1 MTERLVVVGGD
12 AAGMSAASQ
21 ARRLRPELEIVAFE
35 RGSHVSYS
43 ACGEPYYVG
52 GMVDSIDSLVARTPE
67 EFAARQIDV
76 HVRHEVSAI
85 DLEKRKVQVTSL
97 DGSGSRTVGFD
108 QLIYA
113 TGSRPLRPTDITGI
127 DGPGVFGLRTLD
139 DAAVLKEKADQ
150 GPGRVVMIGG
160 GYIGIEMAEAM
171 VDRGWQVSMATSGL
185 HILERT
191 LDDRMG
197 ELADRAVREY
207 GVELLTDARV
217 TAVLDHGA
225 RQVVSG
231 DGFSLVADLVV
242 IGLGAGPEV
251 ELAAGAGIPLGV
263 TGAVAVDDR
272 QATGVPGVWSAGD
285 CAEVRHRVS
294 GLPVNMLLGTVAN
307 KTGRIAGTNLAGGD
321 ARFPGVLGTAIT
333 RIGPTEISRTGLKF
347 NDAADA
353 GFAPVSGF
361 ARGTV
366 SAGYWPDNAPMGV
379 MVIADRNTGQ
389 LLGGQIVGGPGAG
402 KRIDV
407 IATAMWAGMTAAE
420 LAWVDLAYAPPFS
433 GVWDLIHI
441 AARRAAEA

>member
-1 MTERLVVVGGD
+1 MPERLVVVGSD

-21 ARRLRPELEIVAFE
+21 ARRLRPDLEIVAFE
-35 RGSHVSYS
+35 RSSYVSYS

-52 GMVDSIDSLVARTPE
+52 GLVDSIDRLVARTPE
-67 EFAARQIDV
+67 EFAARQIEV
-76 HVRHEVSAI
+76 HIRHEVSAI
-85 DLEKRKVQVTSL
+85 DLDKRELNVRNL
-97 DGSGSRTVGFD
+97 DDSSSRTVGFD
-108 QLIYA
+108 HLMYA
-113 TGSRPLRPTDITGI
+113 TGSRPLRPADITGI
-127 DGPGVFGLRTLD
+127 DGPGVFGLRTLE
-139 DAAVLKEKADQ
+139 DAVRLKRRADQ
-150 GPGRVVMIGG
+150 GPGHVVLVGG

-171 VDRGWQVSMATSGL
+171 IDRGWQVTMVTSGQ
-185 HILERT
+185 HVLERT
-191 LDDRMG
+191 LDDPTA
-197 ELADRAVREY
+197 ELADRAVRQY
-207 GVELLTDARV
+207 GVELLTECRV
-217 TAVLDHGA
+217 ADVEDQGS

-251 ELAAGAGIPLGV
+251 ELAAAAGIPLGV

-307 KTGRIAGTNLAGGD
+307 KTGRIAGTNLANGD

-333 RIGPTEISRTGLKF
+333 RIGTTEISRTGLKV
-347 NDAADA
+347 NDAATA
-353 GFAPVSGF
+353 GFSPVTGF

-366 SAGYWPDNAPMGV
+366 NAGYWPEAAPMAAL
-379 MVIADRNTGQ
+379 VIADRNTGQ

-407 IATAMWAGMTAAE
+407 VATAIWAGMTAAE

-441 AARRAAEA
+441 AARRAADA